1 MNEFTDQNTTL
12 NLTLN
17 LFNDYITTIFILT
30 YGNVKNGLNRIQP
43 YILYKDFFTQVQ
55 EPYLAIR
62 LNNVTK
68 NSNLP
73 QVDLN
78 RDLNRFTDLR
88 VIITIMIGYYSYA
101 DHE

>member
-88 VIITIMIGYYSYA
+88 VIIKIMIGYYSYA